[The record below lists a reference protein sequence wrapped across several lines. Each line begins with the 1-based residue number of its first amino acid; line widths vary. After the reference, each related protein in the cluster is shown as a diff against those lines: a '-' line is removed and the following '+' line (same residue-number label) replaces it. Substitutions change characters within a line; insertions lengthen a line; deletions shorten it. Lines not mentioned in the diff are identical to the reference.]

1 MAGLRNWE
9 KKGFL
14 GYGGY
19 WEIWRAVIELD
30 FFSFKE
36 LSWDQCVEFIQL
48 QNLVQ
53 DKTVSLLK
61 WQCKT
66 QPCEAVTSSSM
77 MLKQSLDHCGQEC
90 GNKISGPQGRLH
102 HLTFKKPFDFEVYGF
117 GRVDRKGSVLRD
129 LHRTNALSETD
140 PLDVAP
146 GVRDPLDTTP
156 GAARADARLSILQG
170 THGLPRLGFQTLLQ
184 GHSSTVIK

>member
-1 MAGLRNWE
+1 MAGLQNWE

-14 GYGGY
+14 GYG
-19 WEIWRAVIELD
+19 AIEK
-30 FFSFKE
+30 FE
-36 LSWDQCVEFIQL
+36 GLSLNDKLVYSALKSWVGTNVW
-48 QNLVQ
+48 NLYSYR
-53 DKTVSLLK
+53 TWSNIRPSLLK
-61 WQCKT
+61 WQSKT

-129 LHRTNALSETD
+129 LHRTNALSETA

-146 GVRDPLDTTP
+146 GVQDPLDAPP
-156 GAARADARLSILQG
+156 GVACVHASQSSREPMGCLRLVSRPSSRAIAPL
-170 THGLPRLGFQTLLQ
+170 F
-184 GHSSTVIK
+184 